1 MSIHSHEQPV
11 SLPVSTSR
19 LTADER
25 RRRILDAA
33 EACFVRNGFHRTTMN
48 DVAAEAGMSAGN
60 LYRYFASKEAIV
72 RGLTERDRELVIAD
86 FEAASSDPDILG
98 AIEAIGRRHLADEPR
113 EKAILV
119 LEIWSEATRN
129 PEIFQFCGAI
139 DDAVRQHLAAMLD
152 KAQREG
158 LIAPEVDVPQAV
170 QMLYTLAEGLLKRRA
185 LEPAFDGE
193 AAIAML
199 SAFMRSVLRPALAL
213 PRPDNTP

>member
-1 MSIHSHEQPV
+1 MSV
-11 SLPVSTSR
+11 SVASAR

-33 EACFVRNGFHRTTMN
+33 ERCFVRNGFHRSTMN

-60 LYRYFASKEAIV
+60 LYRYFGSKEAIV

-86 FEAASSDPDILG
+86 FESAAGDPDILG
-98 AIEAIGRRHLADEPR
+98 AIEAIGRRHLAEEPR
-113 EKAILV
+113 EKAVLV

-129 PEIFQFCGAI
+129 PEIFQLCGAI
-139 DDAVRQHLAAMLD
+139 DDSVRQHLSAMLD
-152 KAQREG
+152 KAQAEG
-158 LIAPEVDVPQAV
+158 LIADGVDVPQAV

-193 AAIAML
+193 AAIGML
-199 SAFMRSVLRPALAL
+199 SAFMRSVLRPASAL